1 MILLGRSQQH
11 WYIIYGLHYVR
22 MWRDS
27 SQSYL
32 RKNVAVVISSICEKF
47 VVILVSNWS
56 SDQGKYGPFQMCFLG
71 ALFALRRSVSL
82 FLLYVN
88 YFYFFSKQVRWIDQR
103 CSNPWVA
110 PGVALDRDVCPPSCP
125 PQSTSLQ
132 LIYNTFTIAP
142 IYNTSSSWT
151 RVWRAFLMSLRHHS
165 LDIYMS
171 QSTMIHK
178 KIHLLLR
185 DPIHPHRSMV
195 LHPHLGGIVFIIMQ
209 RPILKRTAYFLQ

>member
-1 MILLGRSQQH
+1 
-11 WYIIYGLHYVR
+11 

-56 SDQGKYGPFQMCFLG
+56 SDQGKYGPFQLCSLG
-71 ALFALRRSVSL
+71 ALFTLRRSVSL

-178 KIHLLLR
+178 KNSFTTE
-185 DPIHPHRSMV
+185 RSY
-195 LHPHLGGIVFIIMQ
+195 P
-209 RPILKRTAYFLQ
+209 PT

>member
-1 MILLGRSQQH
+1 MCPSFCCMLITST
-11 WYIIYGLHYVR
+11 
-22 MWRDS
+22 S
-27 SQSYL
+27 SAN
-32 RKNVAVVISSICEKF
+32 RF
-47 VVILVSNWS
+47 VELINGVPIH
-56 SDQGKYGPFQMCFLG
+56 P
-71 ALFALRRSVSL
+71 
-82 FLLYVN
+82 
-88 YFYFFSKQVRWIDQR
+88 
-103 CSNPWVA
+103 SNPWVA

-178 KIHLLLR
+178 QIHLLLR